1 METTQL
7 TRELGSIFDSS
18 RVLTDKASLVEYGRD
33 WTKYLE
39 PKPSA
44 IVFPKSTEEVVAL
57 VKWARENKIAL
68 VPSGGRTGLSG
79 GAAALHGEVVVSFQ
93 KMNRILEF
101 DPYDQ
106 TVTVEAGVV

>member
-7 TRELGSIFDSS
+7 TRELSSIFDSG
-18 RVLTDKASLVEYGRD
+18 RVLTDNASLLEYSRD
-33 WTKYLE
+33 WTRYLE
-39 PKPSA
+39 PKPAA

-57 VKWARENKIAL
+57 VQWARKNHVAL

-79 GAAALHGEVVVSFQ
+79 GAVALNGEVVVSFQ

-101 DPYDQ
+101 NPDDQ
-106 TVTVEAGVV
+106 T